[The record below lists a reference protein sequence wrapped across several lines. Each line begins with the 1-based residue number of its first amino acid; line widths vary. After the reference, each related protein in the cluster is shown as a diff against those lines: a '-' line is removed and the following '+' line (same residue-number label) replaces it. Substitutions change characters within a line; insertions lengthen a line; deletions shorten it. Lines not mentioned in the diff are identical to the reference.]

1 MVPFVNGWLVGM
13 TAPRC
18 KGLRVAMGAT
28 AKQSGSSGVEVDYL
42 RSEDDQKAVT
52 T

>member
-18 KGLRVAMGAT
+18 RGLRVAMGAD
-28 AKQSGSSGVEVDYL
+28 AKQSGSSGVVVSCQGQ
-42 RSEDDQKAVT
+42 RMIRKP
-52 T
+52 